1 MSEKDLKMLAQS
13 LTENMIVPLNKQEAI
28 DAILLHSATQLFLL
42 LQEGIPREI
51 LFRCLHSKEST
62 TVDIKVCEANEL
74 ACQFTNYFYS
84 VLNQHDMYHQGTQLG
99 VQHFWQNCKMQFVLN
114 YEMGPKTEE
123 KNRAADVV
131 QLICNNKIQHNLF
144 FNPNL
149 ENKGVHKY
157 INNFGVVTIMALGT
171 LHQQNKYTGVFEHL
185 FHPVRGPS
193 AMLGEKVW
201 GALKRCRGSRRI
213 CPDPLRNESDKSLW
227 S

>member
-1 MSEKDLKMLAQS
+1 MLAKS
-13 LTENMIVPLNKQEAI
+13 ITENMIVPLNKQEAI
-28 DAILLHSATQLFLL
+28 DAIFLHSATQSFLL

-51 LFRCLHSKEST
+51 LFRYLHSKQST
-62 TVDIKVCEANEL
+62 TVTDIKVCEADEL
-74 ACQFTNYFYS
+74 TCQFTNWFYS

-149 ENKGVHKY
+149 ENKGIHGR
-157 INNFGVVTIMALGT
+157 INKFGVFTIMALGT
-171 LHQQNKYTGVFEHL
+171 LHQQDKYIGVMQF
-185 FHPVRGPS
+185 
-193 AMLGEKVW
+193 
-201 GALKRCRGSRRI
+201 GSVYI
-213 CPDPLRNESDKSLW
+213 PDS
-227 S
+227 